1 MKLKEMALLLYFY
14 VVFKDKT
21 ELKVDDLIMLKE
33 MGDGNLSKF
42 LEDYDKVRE
51 SMSGM
56 DAKKFVPYIVL
67 RKRDEIGLFRDVP
80 EKQIIELCEMADM
93 IIEEEKLVDYSH
105 LADTELKPY
114 AITVERLMRDI
125 YNRKGMPW
133 YGKYS
138 LRNVFENVS
147 GNDLEKFLSGLQ
159 QQVLRLPDKL

>member
-1 MKLKEMALLLYFY
+1 MALLLYFY
-14 VVFKDKT
+14 VMFKDKT
-21 ELKVDDLIMLKE
+21 ELKTDELISSAK
-33 MGDGNLSKF
+33 MGDERLSKF
-42 LEDYDKVRE
+42 LEGYDEVRE
-51 SMSGM
+51 SMNDM
-56 DAKKFVPYIVL
+56 DAKQFVPYVVL
-67 RKRDEIGLFRDVP
+67 RKRDEVGLFKDVP

-125 YNRKGMPW
+125 YSKRGMPW

-138 LRNVFENVS
+138 LRNAFENVS

-159 QQVLRLPDKL
+159 QQMLRLPDKL